1 MKYDKYNTPWR
12 LVASTIFGPPKDG
25 KLYGTMD
32 IDVTGTEKYIWE
44 QRKAGKKITMTSV
57 VVAAVAQTLA
67 EDTPEI
73 NCFIRRGRIIARD
86 YIDIMVPVLG
96 RGGTSMTSIKIKAAH
111 KKSILEIAMVL
122 RQKAFNARQG
132 KEEDSME
139 SKNTLSKIPWP
150 FRKWVYLLL
159 KFIIY
164 GLGIK
169 IKSLGI
175 SEDAFGSIW
184 VTNVGT
190 LGLKTSLPAL
200 MPAAKLPCIITIG
213 KMEKR
218 PVVVN
223 NKVEIRMIL
232 PGGAVFDHRIVDG
245 VQIGKFVHG
254 TIRRVQKPE
263 LLDQLENNNTY

>member
-12 LVASTIFGPPKDG
+12 LVANTIFGPPKDG
-25 KLYGTMD
+25 KLYGTME

-44 QRKAGKKITMTSV
+44 QRKAGRKITMTSV

-67 EDTPEI
+67 KDTPEI
-73 NCFIRRGRIIARD
+73 NCFIRRGRIIPRD

-96 RGGTSMTSIKIKAAH
+96 RDGESMSSVKIKAAH
-111 KKSILEIAMVL
+111 HKSILEIAMIL
-122 RQKAFNARQG
+122 KHKALNARQG
-132 KEEDSME
+132 KEEDSMK
-139 SKNTLSKIPWP
+139 SKNALSKIPWP
-150 FRKWVYLLL
+150 FRKWIYLLIR
-159 KFIIY
+159 FIIY

-190 LGLKTSLPAL
+190 LGLTNSLPAL
-200 MPAAKLPCIITIG
+200 MPAAKLPAVITMG
-213 KMEKR
+213 KMEKK
-218 PVVVN
+218 PVVI
-223 NKVEIRMIL
+223 KDKIEIRTIL

-245 VQIGKFVHG
+245 VQIGKFVRG
-254 TIRRVQKPE
+254 TIKRIQKPK
-263 LLDQLENNNTY
+263 LLDQFENNKT